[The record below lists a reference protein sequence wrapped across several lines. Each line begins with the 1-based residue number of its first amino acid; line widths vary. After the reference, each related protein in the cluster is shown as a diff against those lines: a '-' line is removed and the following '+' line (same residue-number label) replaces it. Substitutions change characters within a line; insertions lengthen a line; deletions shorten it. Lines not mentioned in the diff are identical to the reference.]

1 MGEAPTLLYVR
12 ERSGI
17 MACPGAAGGT
27 LDHVGYYQSLKE
39 NTLVTQHARPPAS
52 PRSTSQNTRQNA
64 VLTRH
69 RATWGRPT
77 YGEYGAI
84 SGLLFLAKRS
94 FSASA
99 SKF

>member
-1 MGEAPTLLYVR
+1 M
-12 ERSGI
+12 
-17 MACPGAAGGT
+17 AAGAPAARVRGSRLTIGGRGSLSGT
-27 LDHVGYYQSLKE
+27 K
-39 NTLVTQHARPPAS
+39 A
-52 PRSTSQNTRQNA
+52 RQNA
-64 VLTRH
+64 VLARH

-77 YGEYGAI
+77 YGECGAI

>member
-1 MGEAPTLLYVR
+1 MIKDIIIHKETAPGPNT
-12 ERSGI
+12 
-17 MACPGAAGGT
+17 P
-27 LDHVGYYQSLKE
+27 DHPQA
-39 NTLVTQHARPPAS
+39 LVTLP
-52 PRSTSQNTRQNA
+52 QNTRQNA
-64 VLTRH
+64 VLARH

-77 YGEYGAI
+77 YGECGAI

>member
-1 MGEAPTLLYVR
+1 M
-12 ERSGI
+12 
-17 MACPGAAGGT
+17 AAGAPAARVRGSRLTIGDGSLSGT
-27 LDHVGYYQSLKE
+27 K
-39 NTLVTQHARPPAS
+39 A
-52 PRSTSQNTRQNA
+52 RQNA
-64 VLTRH
+64 VLARH

-77 YGEYGAI
+77 YGECGAI